1 MSQRVALV
9 TGGSRGIGRACAVAL
24 AREGH
29 RVAVTY
35 AHDAEAAAETEAAV
49 ETVGGKCLSV
59 KADAADAAA
68 VDAAFGEVEAAL
80 GKVEVLVVSAG
91 ITRDGLVM
99 RMSDE
104 QWDDVL
110 HTNLRGAFLAVRRA
124 TPGMVRA
131 RWGRIVTISSVVGL
145 SGQAGQVN
153 YAASK
158 AGLVGLTRSVA
169 RELASRNITA
179 NVVAPGPIATAM
191 TDERSDDWKAEITSR
206 VPLGRFGIPEEVA
219 AVVSFLCSD
228 QAGYVTGAVVPVDG
242 GLGMGH

>member
-1 MSQRVALV
+1 MGGRVALV

-24 AREGH
+24 ASEGH

-35 AHDAEAAAETEAAV
+35 GHDADAAEETRAAV
-49 ETVGGKCLSV
+49 EAVNGECLSI
-59 KADAADAAA
+59 KADAADSDA
-68 VDAAFGEVEAAL
+68 VDAAFGEVESAF

-99 RMSDE
+99 RMTDK

-153 YAASK
+153 YGASK

-191 TDERSDDWKAEITSR
+191 TDERGDDWNAEITSR
-206 VPLGRFGIPEEVA
+206 VPLGRFGSAEEVA

-228 QAGYVTGAVVPVDG
+228 PAGYVTGAVVPVDG